1 MSVRYLIR
9 RLLLLLS
16 VLFTAATINFLI
28 PRLSP
33 RDPIKERLEQAAMQ
47 GGRQQTGL
55 QQMADAYTKQFG
67 LDQPLWKQWLQAMG
81 KVVKWDY
88 GYSISQ
94 FPRTVNEVI
103 AAALPYTILLGVAAI
118 SIAFIVGTLLGAALG
133 WPRSPGFLRFFV
145 PLTMLTSTVPAFVL
159 GFLLIYVFAYRMQ
172 VLPLAGAYSRDVTP
186 GWNLPFI
193 LDILEH
199 AILPATALILFQLG
213 AQALQM
219 RGLMV
224 MITGEDYITFAD
236 AKGLRPF
243 RIFSRYAMRNALL
256 PQITGLVMSLGLF
269 IFSTI
274 TVETLFVYPGLGNLI
289 NSSIQ
294 VLDYNLLYGITMVLV
309 VAVCIATLI
318 VDLLYPVLDPRIR
331 YEER

>member
-9 RLLLLLS
+9 RLLLLVS
-16 VLFTAATINFLI
+16 VLFTAATINFII
-28 PRLSP
+28 PRMSP

-55 QQMADAYTKQFG
+55 QEMADAYTTQFG
-67 LDQPLWKQWLQAMG
+67 LDQPLWKQWALAMG
-81 KVVKWDY
+81 KVLKWDY

-94 FPRTVNEVI
+94 FPRSVNSVI
-103 AAALPYTILLGVAAI
+103 GGALPYTIVLGLAAI
-118 SIAFIVGTLLGAALG
+118 SISFVVGTILGAALG
-133 WPRSPGFLRFFV
+133 WPRSPAFLRFFV
-145 PLTMLTSTVPAFVL
+145 PFTMLTSTVPAFVL
-159 GFLLIYVFAYRMQ
+159 GFLLIYLFAFRLRL
-172 VLPLAGAYSRDVTP
+172 LPLAGAYSREVTA

-193 LDILEH
+193 LDAFQH
-199 AILPATALILFQLG
+199 ALLPAFALILFQLG
-213 AQALQM
+213 GQALQM
-219 RGLMV
+219 RALMV

-294 VLDYNLLYGITMVLV
+294 VLDYNLLYGITMILV
-309 VAVCIATLI
+309 VAVCVATLI

-331 YEER
+331 YEKG